1 MNQFLQL
8 LEMNL
13 GVVNLNYAYQTIVA
27 VIAHIIMQEKWSHR
41 SDIIYRRSLDA
52 PSLDENMNMA
62 VNMCSGEYAWI
73 FGDDDVLYPGLGYL
87 LEYLA
92 ESTQKL

>member
-1 MNQFLQL
+1 MKQFLQL
-8 LEMNL
+8 LEMIL
-13 GVVNLNYAYQTIVA
+13 GVNLNYAYQTIVA
-27 VIAHIIMQEKWSHR
+27 VIAHITLCKKNGHTVQILSIEDHWMT
-41 SDIIYRRSLDA
+41 
-52 PSLDENMNMA
+52 SLDENVNMA

-92 ESTQKL
+92 ESTPEL